1 MESPSLAPFSRS
13 GQSATMQG
21 IPLVESMALF
31 GFGKEKREV
40 GVPDLVMAYLEDA
53 HRVRSPFLLKDGRKV
68 EHPGMLQ
75 ALDEEAGTFSLQ
87 VSGSF
92 TGEKGAKAELVFIHE
107 NLRLGASARMVE
119 IRGGTVV
126 LELPEELVLLERR
139 KQPRARLN
147 PKEGATLTGLTSLF
161 EGVGITGVLESLAE
175 GGCRVRV
182 EKAMNIKDQKKL
194 GIGTALLPVGHSFM
208 ILKLNKVPRCPSV
221 MEMAG
226 RVAYLDDS
234 AGGLVLGLSFEKS
247 EFAAAIRNLVS
258 SRAGSIPSAV
268 PPKTRRRTVLDEP
281 EETPVHRSERTDK
294 PVAEAVPKTAEPVQ
308 PAVHVPPPPQVP
320 PVAPQPAPEP
330 EACAPSHS
338 NPLLRLKKR
347 SRAVIV
353 LAQAGPGELLRGH
366 LLEEGYGR
374 VLVALGWDEVVAH
387 LQEPGV
393 GLLLIDTPTP
403 LLESMEMVQRLRDAG
418 MAMPSVVL
426 AADEVSRALVVAA
439 QRCGISHL
447 LVKPYALD
455 DSLSLLLEQQ
465 MGLA

>member
-1 MESPSLAPFSRS
+1 
-13 GQSATMQG
+13 
-21 IPLVESMALF
+21 MALF

-68 EHPGMLQ
+68 EHPGTLQ
-75 ALDEEAGTFSLQ
+75 ALDEEAGTFNLQ

-92 TGEKGAKAELVFIHE
+92 AGEKGSKAELVFIHE
-107 NLRLGASARMVE
+107 NLRLGANTRVAE

-161 EGVGITGVLESLAE
+161 EGVGITGVLESLSE

-226 RVAYLDDS
+226 KVAYLDDS

-247 EFAAAIRNLVS
+247 EFSGAIRNLVS
-258 SRAGSIPSAV
+258 SRAGSIPSSV
-268 PPKTRRRTVLDEP
+268 PSKARRRTVLDEP
-281 EETPVHRSERTDK
+281 EEVPAHRPERTEKTAVAQAPPK
-294 PVAEAVPKTAEPVQ
+294 PVEAIQPEVP
-308 PAVHVPPPPQVP
+308 VPPPPQAPAP
-320 PVAPQPAPEP
+320 PAVQAPRPAPEP
-330 EACAPSHS
+330 EACASSHN

-387 LQEPGV
+387 LHESGV

-455 DSLSLLLEQQ
+455 DALSLLLEQQ

>member
-1 MESPSLAPFSRS
+1 
-13 GQSATMQG
+13 
-21 IPLVESMALF
+21 MALF
-31 GFGKEKREV
+31 GFGKDKREV

-53 HRVRSPFLLKDGRKV
+53 YRVRSPFLLKDGRKV
-68 EHPGMLQ
+68 EHPGTLQ

-92 TGEKGAKAELVFIHE
+92 AGEKGAKAELVFIHE
-107 NLRLGASARMVE
+107 NLRLGANTRVVE

-126 LELPEELVLLERR
+126 LELPEELALLERR
-139 KQPRARLN
+139 TQPRARLN

-161 EGVGITGVLESLAE
+161 EGVGITGALESLSE

-208 ILKLNKVPRCPSV
+208 ILKLNKVPRCPAV

-226 RVAYLDDS
+226 RVTYLDDS
-234 AGGLVLGLSFEKS
+234 AGGLILGLSFEKS
-247 EFAAAIRNLVS
+247 EFSGAIRNMVS

-281 EETPVHRSERTDK
+281 EEVPVHRPERTEK
-294 PVAEAVPKTAEPVQ
+294 PVVEADLKSVERVQ
-308 PAVHVPPPPQVP
+308 PSVQAPPPPQVP
-320 PVAPQPAPEP
+320 PVAQAPLPATEP
-330 EACAPSHS
+330 ELCVSSHK

-347 SRAVIV
+347 SRAVIL

-374 VLVALGWDEVVAH
+374 VLVALGWDEVLAH

-393 GLLLIDTPTP
+393 GLFFIDTPAP

-418 MAMPSVVL
+418 MTMPSVVL

-447 LVKPYALD
+447 LVKPYGLD
-455 DSLSLLLEQQ
+455 DALSLLLEQQ
-465 MGLA
+465 MGIA